1 MSVSG
6 LATLRAKFELRPRYF
21 SALCRNRLQTNFE
34 HRFQGSI
41 SEQSEGLT
49 RIWRKT
55 DWILILFSALRILG
69 SALKSMCA
77 ERACRRG

>member
-41 SEQSEGLT
+41 SET